1 MKSNGHRLKHNI
13 EDRDKTKR
21 DKRHR
26 KRGDDIAMG
35 GHAGIKFEDPND
47 GGDGEAE
54 VSNYGQK
61 MPATLM
67 GEMMG
72 GGQDAPL
79 MPIHF

>member
-1 MKSNGHRLKHNI
+1 MKSNKPNI
-13 EDRDKTKR
+13 KYNLGEREKTKR
-21 DKRHR
+21 DKHHR

-35 GHAGIKFEDPND
+35 GHAGIKFEEPND
-47 GGDGEAE
+47 GGDGDVE

>member
-1 MKSNGHRLKHNI
+1 
-13 EDRDKTKR
+13 
-21 DKRHR
+21 
-26 KRGDDIAMG
+26 MG